1 MNNTLCLRAPA
12 KINLYLKIIN
22 RRKDGYHN
30 LLSLMQ
36 MIGLYDELH
45 FEETEKEL
53 SLQIQNSTLPA
64 DQCNL
69 VLRAA
74 RLLQK
79 TMCAEDH
86 AHKGAAIRLKKE
98 IPVAAGLAG
107 GSSDAVATLI
117 GLNHLWKLNWPKKK
131 LARLSEK
138 LGSDLPFFFDGPTA
152 WVTGRGECVES
163 IQNPFK
169 TWILLLNPGI
179 PISTASVFQDFS
191 SQNGLTNTE
200 TAIKISAKQGRPT
213 LAEVY
218 QTPHNDLERV
228 TLNRVVALKPL
239 KSRLRRLG
247 GKLVLMSGS
256 GPSIFGTFESQE
268 QAALAAGQI
277 REFEQESS
285 LKIWVLPFLQI
296 SPFSEYV

>member
-1 MNNTLCLRAPA
+1 MNKTLCLRAPA

-22 RRKDGYHN
+22 RREDGYHN
-30 LLSLMQ
+30 LSSLMQ

-45 FEETEKEL
+45 FEETENDL
-53 SLQIQNSTLPA
+53 SLHIQNSTLPA
-64 DQCNL
+64 DQNNL

-79 TMCAEDH
+79 TMRSENH
-86 AHKGAAIRLKKE
+86 IHKGAAIRLKKE

-117 GLNHLWKLNWPKKK
+117 GLNHLWKLNWPKEK
-131 LARLSEK
+131 LARLSEE
-138 LGSDLPFFFDGPTA
+138 LGSDLPFFFYGPTA
-152 WVTGRGECVES
+152 WVTGRGETVES
-163 IQNPFK
+163 LQNPFK

-191 SQNGLTNTE
+191 AQNGLTNTE

-213 LAEVY
+213 LTEVY
-218 QTPHNDLERV
+218 QHPHNDLERV
-228 TLNRVVALKPL
+228 TLDRVVELKRFKL
-239 KSRLRRLG
+239 RLRRVG

-256 GPSIFGTFESQE
+256 GPSVFATFESQE
-268 QAALAAGQI
+268 QATVAASQI
-277 REFEQESS
+277 RELVKESS
-285 LKIWVLPFLQI
+285 LKIWVLPFLQK
-296 SPFSEYV
+296 SPFSEYI